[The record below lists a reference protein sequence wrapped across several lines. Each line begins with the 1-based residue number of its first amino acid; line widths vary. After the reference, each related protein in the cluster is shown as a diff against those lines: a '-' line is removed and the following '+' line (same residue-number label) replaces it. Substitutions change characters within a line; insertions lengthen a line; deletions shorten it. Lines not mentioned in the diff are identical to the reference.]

1 MKMKARVERIL
12 VVDDDERILESISG
26 YLVLK
31 GFEVEGAKTAAEAL
45 KKLPNSDLDL
55 AILDIRL
62 TDMDGT
68 ELLSKIHEIKPSMVK
83 IMLTGYPDADNAV
96 RSLNNGADAYLVKP
110 VTSEELEKL
119 VREKLEEREAESKLH
134 GERLVNYIES
144 RDKEFSE
151 RDS

>member
-119 VREKLEEREAESKLH
+119 VREKLEERKAESELH
-134 GERLVNYIES
+134 GERLVDYIES